1 MSKISGGRK
10 IFALA
15 QHEVSIEVPC
25 GSALDE
31 QAFRIIMAA
40 SDVKEWGRALGD
52 DDESTRLCRR
62 DHDLIW
68 RIGTAS
74 ERKVVHRV
82 VIFDWQSKTRGE
94 VHFEECAA
102 ADNDWETIR
111 NHWQYML
118 SAGDVEGM
126 YPYLEFYVLEED
138 S

>member
-1 MSKISGGRK
+1 MSKIRGGRK

-15 QHEVSIEVPC
+15 QHEVSIEVPG
-25 GSALDE
+25 GSTLDE

-40 SDVKEWGRALGD
+40 SDVEEWGRALGD

-62 DHDLIW
+62 DYDLIW
-68 RIGTAS
+68 RTGTAS

-102 ADNDWETIR
+102 AEPQIMIGKRYVITGSTCFLLGTWKECTRI
-111 NHWQYML
+111 L
-118 SAGDVEGM
+118 SST
-126 YPYLEFYVLEED
+126 F
-138 S
+138 